1 MEVHVWETDSESV
14 KERASAREGAREREL
29 ERERFDR
36 ELRILEQNCAI
47 CHTFIHPV
55 SQSVQSVGQSI
66 MDSGGKR
73 TCQQVIMLLHV
84 SQSVSRVSQSVVQ
97 SASKSARN
105 PVSQPGLRQ
114 PAGL

>member
-1 MEVHVWETDSESV
+1 MGDGFRERERESER
-14 KERASAREGAREREL
+14 ERRSEREREL

-55 SQSVQSVGQSI
+55 SQSVQSVGQSL